1 MSKSVHSTQKYFR
14 LQNDP
19 LGEITNDRKETISLT
34 LLTKMVSYIGG
45 TDSPHIMKWEWR
57 WLKKKDNQALYLLFI
72 VENKPAFF

>member
-34 LLTKMVSYIGG
+34 LLTKMVSYISG
-45 TDSPHIMKWEWR
+45 TDSPHIIEWE
-57 WLKKKDNQALYLLFI
+57 
-72 VENKPAFF
+72 

>member
-34 LLTKMVSYIGG
+34 LLTNGQLHYISGG
-45 TDSPHIMKWEWR
+45 GSPLIINSEYIDKHIDW
-57 WLKKKDNQALYLLFI
+57 
-72 VENKPAFF
+72 